1 MAMPGSVRIASV
13 QAEPVWF
20 ELEATTA
27 KTLDLIAEAARGGAR
42 LIAFPETWLPGYP
55 LFLWSH
61 TPAQQADHVADYHA
75 NSVRLDGAEIDRI
88 RDSARANG
96 IWVVL
101 GVSERVHGTLY
112 ISQLIIDET
121 GDVRLHRRKLKPTH
135 VERSLFGEG
144 DGSGLQVVE
153 TPFGRLGG
161 LNCWEHLQPLV
172 KFAMYAQ
179 NEQIHV
185 ASWPCFSVPAHHYT
199 LTSDASL
206 AASQT
211 YAMEGGG
218 FVIVACQ
225 IMTTAGAERL
235 GVPAEILATGP
246 GAGVARVYGP
256 DGALISQPLAAEE
269 EGLVYAELDL
279 TAVITAKNYADPVGH
294 YSRPD
299 IFNFHVNRT
308 KRQPAHLSPALESA
322 DEAAGDGLQASGALD
337 LVVSRAE
344 HERVFE
350 HDVFSENVTST

>member
-1 MAMPGSVRIASV
+1 MSSTVRIASV

-20 ELEATTA
+20 DLEATTA
-27 KTLDLIAEAARGGAR
+27 KTLDLISEAARGGAQ

-61 TPAQQADHVADYHA
+61 TPAQQAGLVAEYHA
-75 NSVRLDGAEIDRI
+75 NSATVGGTQIDRI
-88 RDSARANG
+88 RDSARANKT
-96 IWVVL
+96 WVVI
-101 GVSERVHGTLY
+101 GISERVHGTLY
-112 ISQLIIDET
+112 ISQLIIDDT

-185 ASWPCFSVPAHHYT
+185 ASWPCFSVPAHHFA

-218 FVIVACQ
+218 FVLVACQ

-235 GVPAEILATGP
+235 GIPPEILATGP
-246 GAGVARVYGP
+246 GAGVARVFGP

-269 EGLVYAELDL
+269 EGLVYADLDL

-299 IFNFHVNRT
+299 VFDFHVNRT
-308 KRQPAHLSPALESA
+308 KREPAHFSPAPESLH
-322 DEAAGDGLQASGALD
+322 EAANPVLQATAEREPFLFGA
-337 LVVSRAE
+337 VHEGVSQN
-344 HERVFE
+344 
-350 HDVFSENVTST
+350 DVFSETATAP